1 MATGSGS
8 GSEFIPHTPEDI
20 AEMLATIGASSI
32 DELFSDIPH
41 EVLKRYKPLGLEP
54 RSELEVVREL
64 RKLAAENIDPTEFI
78 SFLGGGIYD
87 HFIPAVVEHII
98 SRSEFYTAYTPY
110 QAEIS
115 QGTLT
120 WMFEFQTM
128 VCELTGMEVA
138 NSSMYDGATAL
149 AEAMFMA
156 SRVTGRRRFL
166 IAESINPLY
175 RQVLR
180 TYAWAAEL
188 ELIPIPY
195 TERGQL
201 DREALEEELTPSP
214 SASAEVEVG
223 GLLIQSPNFFGIIED
238 LEGLKERLG
247 EAFLIVSANPISLG
261 LLKPPGE
268 FGADIV
274 VGEGQALGN
283 PPNFGGPLLGLF
295 ATREKYLR
303 QMPGRVSGR
312 TVDAEDKVG
321 YVMALQTREQH
332 IRRERATSNICT
344 NEALCALAATVWL
357 AALGKEGLRKL
368 AELSLQKAHYL
379 AERIGGLKGKGY
391 KLKFSG
397 PFFNEF
403 VVRLPRGRKPSEL
416 LAALREAKILGGLDL
431 SPYGLEDSILVAVTE
446 KRTKGELDL
455 LVKRLEA
462 ICCDGDDL
470 RSESQRET
478 GRHPP

>member
-1 MATGSGS
+1 MMGT
-8 GSEFIPHTPEDI
+8 EFIPHTPGDI
-20 AEMLATIGASSI
+20 AEMLAAIGAGSI
-32 DELFSDIPH
+32 DELFSDIPP
-41 EVLKRYKPLGLEP
+41 EVLKRYKPLGLAP
-54 RSELEVVREL
+54 RSELEVTHALRE
-64 RKLAAENIDPTEFI
+64 LAAENLDPTRFI

-87 HFIPAVVEHII
+87 HFIPAAVEHILL
-98 SRSEFYTAYTPY
+98 RSEFYTAYTPY

-156 SRVTGRRRFL
+156 SRVTGKRKFL
-166 IAESINPLY
+166 IAGSINPFH
-175 RQVLR
+175 RQVLQ
-180 TYAWAAEL
+180 TYAWAADLQLIEL
-188 ELIPIPY
+188 PY
-195 TERGQL
+195 NERGQL
-201 DREALEEELTPSP
+201 DQGALKEQLTREPKA
-214 SASAEVEVG
+214 EVG

-238 LEGLKERLG
+238 LEGLKEVLG
-247 EAFLIVSANPISLG
+247 EAFLIVSVNPISLG
-261 LLKPPGE
+261 LLRPPGE

-295 ATREKYLR
+295 ATRQKYLR
-303 QMPGRVSGR
+303 QMPGRVSGQ
-312 TVDAEDKVG
+312 TVDAEGKTG

-357 AALGKEGLRKL
+357 AALGKEGLREL
-368 AELSLQKAHYL
+368 AELNLQKAHYL
-379 AERIGGLKGKGY
+379 AERIGEIKGY
-391 KLKFSG
+391 RLKFAG

-403 VVRLPRGRKPSEL
+403 VVQLPQGRRPSEL

-431 SPYGLEDSILVAVTE
+431 SPYGLKDSLLVAVTE
-446 KRTKGELDL
+446 KRTKEELDL
-455 LVKRLEA
+455 FVEEAARPLEEA
-462 ICCDGDDL
+462 S
-470 RSESQRET
+470 R
-478 GRHPP
+478 

>member
-1 MATGSGS
+1 MI
-8 GSEFIPHTPEDI
+8 EFIPHTPEDI
-20 AEMLATIGASSI
+20 AEMLEAIGVGSI
-32 DELFSDIPH
+32 DELFADIPA
-41 EVLKRYKPLGLEP
+41 EVLKRYEPLGLEP
-54 RSELEVVREL
+54 KSELEVAREL
-64 RKLAAENIDPTEFI
+64 RKLAAENLDLTEFI

-87 HFIPAVVEHII
+87 HFIPAVVEHLI

-156 SRVTGRRRFL
+156 ARVTGKRRFL
-166 IAESINPLY
+166 LTASVSPHY
-175 RQVLR
+175 RRVLQ

-188 ELIPIPY
+188 ELIELPY
-195 TERGQL
+195 DEQGQL
-201 DREALEEELTPSP
+201 DRAALDRAL
-214 SASAEVEVG
+214 ASGPEIG
-223 GLLIQSPNFFGIIED
+223 GLLIQSPNFFGVVED
-238 LEGLKERLG
+238 LEGLKDRLG
-247 EAFLIVSANPISLG
+247 QAFLIVSVNPISLG

-274 VGEGQALGN
+274 VGEGQVLGN

-295 ATREKYLR
+295 ATRQKYLR
-303 QMPGRVSGR
+303 QMPGRVSGQ
-312 TVDAEDKVG
+312 TVDAEGKVG

-357 AALGKEGLRKL
+357 AALGKEGLREL
-368 AELSLQKAHYL
+368 AELNLQKAHYL
-379 AERIGGLKGKGY
+379 AERISRIKGY
-391 KLKFSG
+391 RLKFAG

-403 VVRLPRGRKPSEL
+403 VVQLPRGRKPGEL
-416 LAALREAKILGGLDL
+416 LAALRKAKILGGLDL

-446 KRTKGELDL
+446 KWTKAELDL
-455 LVKRLEA
+455 FVERLKEV
-462 ICCDGDDL
+462 
-470 RSESQRET
+470 
-478 GRHPP
+478 

>member
-1 MATGSGS
+1 MMGT
-8 GSEFIPHTPEDI
+8 EFIPHTPGDI
-20 AEMLATIGASSI
+20 AEMLAAIGAGSI
-32 DELFSDIPH
+32 DELFSDIPP
-41 EVLKRYKPLGLEP
+41 EVLKRYKPLGLAP
-54 RSELEVVREL
+54 RSELEVTHALRE
-64 RKLAAENIDPTEFI
+64 LAAENLDPTRFI

-87 HFIPAVVEHII
+87 HFIPAAVEHILL
-98 SRSEFYTAYTPY
+98 RSEFYTAYTPY

-156 SRVTGRRRFL
+156 SRVTGKRKFL
-166 IAESINPLY
+166 IAGSINPFH
-175 RQVLR
+175 RQVLQ
-180 TYAWAAEL
+180 TYAWAADLQLIEL
-188 ELIPIPY
+188 PY
-195 TERGQL
+195 NERGQL
-201 DREALEEELTPSP
+201 DQGALKEQLTREPKA
-214 SASAEVEVG
+214 EVG
-223 GLLIQSPNFFGIIED
+223 GLLIQSPNFFGVIED
-238 LEGLKERLG
+238 LEGLKEVLG
-247 EAFLIVSANPISLG
+247 EAFLIVSVNPISLG
-261 LLKPPGE
+261 LLRPPGE

-295 ATREKYLR
+295 ATRQKYLR
-303 QMPGRVSGR
+303 QMPGRVSGQ
-312 TVDAEDKVG
+312 TVDAEGKTG

-357 AALGKEGLRKL
+357 AALGKEGLREL
-368 AELSLQKAHYL
+368 AELNLQKAHYL
-379 AERIGGLKGKGY
+379 AERIGEIKGY
-391 KLKFSG
+391 RLKFAG

-403 VVRLPRGRKPSEL
+403 VVQLPQGRRPSEL

-431 SPYGLEDSILVAVTE
+431 SPYGLKDSLLVAVTE
-446 KRTKGELDL
+446 KRTKEELDL
-455 LVKRLEA
+455 FVEEAARPLEEA
-462 ICCDGDDL
+462 S
-470 RSESQRET
+470 R
-478 GRHPP
+478 

>member
-1 MATGSGS
+1 MAT
-8 GSEFIPHTPEDI
+8 EFIPHTPEDI
-20 AEMLATIGASSI
+20 AEMLAAIGAGSI
-32 DELFSDIPH
+32 EELFSDIPA
-41 EVLKRYKPLGLEP
+41 EVRERYKPLGLEP
-54 RSELEVVREL
+54 KSELEVSREL
-64 RKLAAENIDPTEFI
+64 RRLAAENLDPTGFI

-87 HFIPAVVEHII
+87 HFIPAVVEQIL

-120 WMFEFQTM
+120 WMFEFQTL

-149 AEAMFMA
+149 AEALFMA
-156 SRVTGRRRFL
+156 SRVTGKRRFL
-166 IAESINPLY
+166 LAEGVNPSY

-180 TYAWAAEL
+180 TYAWAADLQLL
-188 ELIPIPY
+188 ELPY
-195 TERGQL
+195 DELGQL
-201 DREALEEELTPSP
+201 DREALKEQLTREL
-214 SASAEVEVG
+214 EVG
-223 GLLIQSPNFFGIIED
+223 GLLIQSPNFFGIVED
-238 LEGLKERLG
+238 LEGLKELLG
-247 EAFLIVSANPISLG
+247 EAFLIVSTNPISLG
-261 LLKPPGE
+261 LLRPPGE

-295 ATREKYLR
+295 ATRQRYLR
-303 QMPGRVSGR
+303 QMPGRVSGQ
-312 TVDAEDKVG
+312 TVDAEGKTG

-357 AALGKEGLRKL
+357 AALGKEGLREL
-368 AELSLQKAHYL
+368 AELNLQKAHYL
-379 AERIGGLKGKGY
+379 AERIAGIKGY
-391 KLKFSG
+391 RLKFTG

-403 VVRLPRGRKPSEL
+403 VVQLPQGRRPSEL

-431 SPYGLEDSILVAVTE
+431 SPYGLKDSLLVAVTE
-446 KRTKGELDL
+446 KRTREELDL
-455 LVKRLEA
+455 FVKGLEEA
-462 ICCDGDDL
+462 T
-470 RSESQRET
+470 R
-478 GRHPP
+478 